1 MAGQAG
7 AGGMPIRPNKST
19 GQSNV
24 NETLPNFG
32 GLQTQPQT
40 REGAMAGLDYAFQGG
55 HIDEAK
61 RQQLLGQFDTMNFQP
76 QVAQAPAF
84 GAKDFAQNILQHS
97 VGLTPFEQG
106 TDRWNAADVNKDG
119 KINISDA
126 TKFLRY
132 EAGLETAGQEYD
144 YGSLATAIKPKS
156 GGRGETAEQYE
167 ARDDVKLYNQRMNP
181 VAAQTGEQV
190 YNQYLKNNPQPVV
203 EPNSQ
208 TKGVLDYL
216 GSTDGSTIGS
226 GGGGLGANI
235 ENQAQKQAEF
245 EAAKGVLGAADAST
259 NPEVK
264 KDFKGFGNDVK
275 ITPKRKDSYHT
286 KNLKEPIEPREPR
299 EPNSQIY
306 SMPSTSRQ
314 PATATPDWMTKVERD
329 PTKQYTMDLRM
340 DTFTNPE
347 TGETFQGDMRDYQSQ
362 FGSPDAKTGGTP
374 APEPTA
380 EQKRQ
385 QEESFQKQMAG
396 AMNYSPDS
404 LGGANNPV
412 LSLEQGGVPQQPAN
426 INTLAAEGIKAAGA
440 ATGQGLSFNPQQ
452 VSVAGTSASIN
463 PANVYGSNV
472 VNSNVVGSNVDA
484 SLNDVSGTNV
494 TGSNIAAQ
502 QVGGQ
507 ALSPQVMAERMA
519 NTDMS
524 QYMNPYTD
532 QVIKANETD
541 TLRAAN
547 MGMDALGAQAQAANA
562 FGGSR
567 HGIAMGEMG
576 RGVTDTLARTSAG
589 LRQAGYQNAQQMA
602 GQDISNNFQSQ
613 MANQQGGQFDI
624 NTNMQG
630 QLANQG
636 ASLQASQ
643 QNQQNALQAQ
653 GMNQNNAL
661 QAAMANQNAGMQGQL
676 SNQGNSLQ
684 AALANQSAGM
694 QSGMANQ
701 QNALQAALSNQNFNF
716 QGQRAN
722 QQAGQQDISN
732 QLQAA
737 LANQGADLQ
746 GNSQRMGAAN
756 QLGQISN
763 LGFNMGQTV
772 NNNLAQQGAM
782 QQALQQAIYD
792 NAQNKFAGYTGQPGQ
807 SIGYLG
813 NALGVTPNVGSN
825 TTTQEKGL
833 FDYLTL
839 GASMMGG

>member
-7 AGGMPIRPNKST
+7 VGGMPIRPNKST

-32 GLQTQPQT
+32 GLTTKPQT
-40 REGAMAGLDYAFQGG
+40 REGAMAGLDYAFQSG

-84 GAKDFAQNILQHS
+84 GAKDFAQNILQHAT
-97 VGLTPFEQG
+97 GINPFEQG
-106 TDRWNAADVNKDG
+106 SAQWNAADVNKDG
-119 KINISDA
+119 KVDVSDS

-132 EAGLETAGQEYD
+132 GAGLETAGQEYD

-203 EPNSQ
+203 EPYSP

-216 GSTDGSTIGS
+216 RSTDGSTIGS
-226 GGGGLGANI
+226 GGLGLGANI
-235 ENQAQKQAEF
+235 ENQAQKQTAF
-245 EAAKGVLGAADAST
+245 EAAKGGQQPQMIGEPS
-259 NPEVK
+259 
-264 KDFKGFGNDVK
+264 FKGQGND
-275 ITPKRKDSYHT
+275 IRTPPATAQSF
-286 KNLKEPIEPREPR
+286 
-299 EPNSQIY
+299 Q
-306 SMPSTSRQ
+306 MPEASNQ
-314 PATATPDWMTKVERD
+314 PTTATPDWMTKVARD
-329 PTKQYTMDLRM
+329 PTKSYFANIGF

-347 TGETFQGDMRDYQSQ
+347 TGETFVGDARDYQSQ
-362 FGSPDAKTGGTP
+362 FGAPDAKTGGTP

-385 QEESFQKQMAG
+385 QEGLFQKQSAG
-396 AMNYSPDS
+396 NTMNPSFPGHPDHAAYLQNLKAS
-404 LGGANNPV
+404 GGANNPV

-463 PANVYGSNV
+463 PSNVYGSNV
-472 VNSNVVGSNVDA
+472 VNSNVVGSN
-484 SLNDVSGTNV
+484 
-494 TGSNIAAQ
+494 IAADQIGQ
-502 QVGGQ
+502 QN
-507 ALSPQVMAERMA
+507 LSPQVMAERLS

-532 QVIKANETD
+532 QVIAANEKD
-541 TLRAAN
+541 TRRAAN
-547 MGMDALGAQAQAANA
+547 IGLDMLGAQAQAAGG

-567 HGIAMGEMG
+567 HGIAMGEIG
-576 RGVTDTLARTSAG
+576 KGLTDTLGRQSAG
-589 LRQAGYQNAQQMA
+589 LRQSGYENAQQMA

-636 ASLQASQ
+636 ANLQASQ
-643 QNQQNALQAQ
+643 QNQA
-653 GMNQNNAL
+653 
-661 QAAMANQNAGMQGQL
+661 
-676 SNQGNSLQ
+676 NSLQ
-684 AALANQSAGM
+684 AALANQAAGM
-694 QSGMANQ
+694 QSGLANQ
-701 QNALQAALSNQNFNF
+701 SNALQAALSNQNFNF

-772 NNNLAQQGAM
+772 NNNMQSQGAM
-782 QQALQQAIYD
+782 QQAMQQLLYD
-792 NAQNKFAGYTGQPGQ
+792 NAQGKFNQFTGQPVN
-807 SIGYLG
+807 SLGYLN
-813 NALGVTPNVGSN
+813 NALGVTPSVGSD
-825 TTTQEKGL
+825 TTTSQKGL

-839 GASMMGG
+839 GASIMGG